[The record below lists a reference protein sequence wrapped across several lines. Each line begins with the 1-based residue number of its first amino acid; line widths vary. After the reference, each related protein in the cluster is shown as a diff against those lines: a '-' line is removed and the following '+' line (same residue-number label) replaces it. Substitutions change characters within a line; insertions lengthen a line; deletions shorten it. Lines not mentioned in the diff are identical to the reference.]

1 MRKKFCSLILALS
14 MILSF
19 VPVVNVSAATKSGT
33 CGDSATWTLDNNG
46 VLTISGTGAMRD
58 YTFTTDSP
66 GSTAPWNSSMSSIT
80 SVVIQEGITNIG
92 AYSFNRCSLRDVTIS
107 DSVTKIGKN
116 AFASCE
122 RMTSVTLPQ
131 NLTEICEGAFSG
143 CTWLADVIIPDNVT
157 SIGVSAFSGCESIK
171 NITIP
176 SKVTKI
182 EAYSFY
188 NCYSLNI
195 TLPDSITSLNYDAF
209 NYCNTNIYYNG
220 TESQWNQVDK
230 TGIRRNNI
238 LSIAFLKNI
247 ISYNANG
254 GTNAPEAQVKTHGET
269 LKLSDNIP
277 ERQGYAFMGWATS
290 DNTNIVAY
298 SSGADYLTDE
308 DVVLYAVWK
317 EEYTISYNA
326 NGGSNA
332 PDSQIKLNG
341 NDLTISDIIPTRNG
355 YDFLGWSETQ
365 NATTADYQAG
375 GTYTKEGNTVLY
387 AVWQPHTYTI
397 TYNANGGSGAPNS
410 QIKTH
415 DISLTLSNTQP
426 TRNGYSFVGWA
437 ESSTATNIDYTAG
450 AEYTKEGNAI
460 LYAVWREIYTVN
472 YDANGGSGAPE
483 SQIKTKNVTLILSST
498 EPTREGY
505 KFEGWA
511 TEKNVKR
518 VDYLPGATYTEEY
531 GTTLY
536 AVWIAETYKVTY
548 NANGGTGAP
557 SEQTKT
563 YDIPLTL
570 STTVPTRSGY
580 VFMGWA
586 EIPEPDL
593 AVYNAGDE
601 YTDERPLTLYA
612 VWKKTYTIKYD
623 ANGGSNAPNN
633 QTKIEGITLTLSTDE
648 PTREGYDF
656 LGWAEDSNA
665 NIADYS
671 KGGWYTNNA
680 ATTLYA
686 VWDAHKYTVS
696 YDANGGTG
704 APSAQTKTYGTNLV
718 LSTVIPTKTGY
729 DFVGWA
735 SNKNAANKDY
745 SSGGIYTTEDDTTL
759 YAVWEL
765 HKYTVAYNLNGGT
778 GTVKSQK
785 KTYGQPLTLSD
796 SIPTREGYIF
806 LGWSEAVDGGTII
819 YTADDEFNKDYD
831 VTLFA
836 VWQCSEVKSTMAS
849 GGYIMNDLNNLSEIY
864 LFSDSKDARIYYTID
879 GTTPTINSTLFSVE
893 EEPLISADMTLKAIA
908 VRDNCVNSDVSEF
921 VYVRAEKPK
930 LKTLDEYSKSVTI
943 NFEQPEGTRA
953 ISVQSYSGDTWSDVD
968 SNLIE
973 NGKIQAI
980 NLTPT
985 MEYRFRIRCEF
996 YNGSLYSDEIYA
1008 TTTSYISDECEILAV
1023 VKPSGAVIDTDTKT
1037 ITGARVTNRYATT
1050 PLEIEVSDGA
1060 TWELYASSTDARLK
1074 RNVIENKTVEL
1085 SAGETKTVY
1094 VRVTAQDEMHSN
1106 IYSVQ
1111 IYRQSKSSPPTLSRT
1126 SDIVLRGTKI
1136 ELTAAGDIIKYT
1148 LDNTEPSEFNG
1159 ILYTEPITVN
1169 EDVIIRAAAKEADKD
1184 EYSEIITKMYYVDTI
1199 VPLDTPSNPEWNGKT
1214 ATWRQVPDAS
1224 AYQIQ
1229 LYKDNEKFGQSVIA
1243 ESNSYDFTS
1252 LMTESGVYTFD
1263 VTAVGDNITY
1273 VDSDKSTQSDIYN
1286 YIKQGDVEPTAEPTA
1301 TPTATPTVAPTA
1313 TPTSTPTA
1321 KPTAS
1326 PTATPTVA
1334 PTATPTA
1341 SPTPTVKPTATPT
1354 IKPTA
1359 TPTAKPTVTPTA
1371 TPTAEPT
1378 VDIRLLPND
1387 NVVIVQ
1393 SNTYEGSAVMLVAI
1407 YDTNNRLSSL
1417 ATVPITLPA
1426 GGTYRMTLPEVPDNK
1441 KIKIMLWKDLKSMK
1455 PLCKYEDVT

>member
-19 VPVVNVSAATKSGT
+19 VPVVNVSAETTSGT
-33 CGDSATWTLDNNG
+33 CGDNLTWTLDDEG
-46 VLTISGTGAMRD
+46 VLTISGKGDMTDYSYNGSPFYNNTNVKTVVIRNGATNISRNTFYGCSNLKSITIPNGVTSIGMNAFKNCNSLTNITIPNGVTSIGMFAFENCIGLTNITIPNSITYIGKAAFQQCRSLTNVYIADIKNWCNIYFEDGSNPFRYAQNLYLNEELVTDLVIPDDVTSIRD
-58 YTFTTDSP
+58 YAFCGCSNIKSVTIPDSVK
-66 GSTAPWNSSMSSIT
+66 TINSYAFSNCSSLKSITLPNSIT
-80 SVVIQEGITNIG
+80 SINDYAFNGCEGITNI
-92 AYSFNRCSLRDVTIS
+92 
-107 DSVTKIGKN
+107 
-116 AFASCE
+116 
-122 RMTSVTLPQ
+122 
-131 NLTEICEGAFSG
+131 
-143 CTWLADVIIPDNVT
+143 IIPDSVT
-157 SIGVSAFSGCESIK
+157 SIGYGAFMSCYGLTSV
-171 NITIP
+171 TIP
-176 SKVTKI
+176 
-182 EAYSFY
+182 
-188 NCYSLNI
+188 
-195 TLPDSITSLNYDAF
+195 DSV
-209 NYCNTNIYYNG
+209 TNIDSYAFYWCSKLSNLIYNG
-220 TESQWNQVDK
+220 TVTQWSKISLGTNTGFDLDK
-230 TGIRRNNI
+230 ITFMKFTIT
-238 LSIAFLKNI
+238 
-247 ISYNANG
+247 YNSNG
-254 GTNAPEAQVKTHGET
+254 GIEAPDTQIKIRDET
-269 LKLSDNIP
+269 LQLSDNIP
-277 ERQGYAFMGWATS
+277 VRQGYEFIGWATS
-290 DNTNIVAY
+290 ENTDVVAY
-298 SSGADYLTDE
+298 SSGADYVIDE
-308 DVVLYAVWK
+308 DVVLYALWK
-317 EEYTISYNA
+317 EAYTISYNA
-326 NGGSNA
+326 NGGLNA
-332 PDSQIKLNG
+332 PDLQIKTEGETLELSNNIPVRTGYDFLGWSKSSTATEPDYLAGDEYTEEGDTTLYAVWQLKTYTVSYNANG
-341 NDLTISDIIPTRNG
+341 GIGAPSEQTKTHFSDLTLSDTIPTYGG

-387 AVWQPHTYTI
+387 AVWKPHTYTI

-450 AEYTKEGNAI
+450 AEYTKEGNAT

-472 YDANGGSGAPE
+472 YDANGGTGAPE
-483 SQIKTKNVTLILSST
+483 SQIKTKNVTLILSSI

-505 KFEGWA
+505 EFAGWA

-580 VFMGWA
+580 AFMGWA
-586 EIPEPDL
+586 EIPEPDS

-612 VWKKTYTIKYD
+612 VWKKIYKVTYN
-623 ANGGSNAPNN
+623 ANGGTGAPSE
-633 QTKIEGITLTLSTDE
+633 QTKIEGKTLTLSTDE

-656 LGWAEDSNA
+656 IGWAEDSNA

-953 ISVQSYSGDTWSDVD
+953 ISVQSSSIKTRRYSLPSSSGSSSFSLT
-968 SNLIE
+968 I
-973 NGKIQAI
+973 NGTTLVSTGVP
-980 NLTPT
+980 LT
-985 MEYRFRIRCEF
+985 R
-996 YNGSLYSDEIYA
+996 
-1008 TTTSYISDECEILAV
+1008 
-1023 VKPSGAVIDTDTKT
+1023 
-1037 ITGARVTNRYATT
+1037 
-1050 PLEIEVSDGA
+1050 VSDPSPS
-1060 TWELYASSTDARLK
+1060 LLK
-1074 RNVIENKTVEL
+1074 
-1085 SAGETKTVY
+1085 
-1094 VRVTAQDEMHSN
+1094 
-1106 IYSVQ
+1106 
-1111 IYRQSKSSPPTLSRT
+1111 
-1126 SDIVLRGTKI
+1126 
-1136 ELTAAGDIIKYT
+1136 
-1148 LDNTEPSEFNG
+1148 
-1159 ILYTEPITVN
+1159 
-1169 EDVIIRAAAKEADKD
+1169 
-1184 EYSEIITKMYYVDTI
+1184 
-1199 VPLDTPSNPEWNGKT
+1199 
-1214 ATWRQVPDAS
+1214 
-1224 AYQIQ
+1224 
-1229 LYKDNEKFGQSVIA
+1229 
-1243 ESNSYDFTS
+1243 
-1252 LMTESGVYTFD
+1252 
-1263 VTAVGDNITY
+1263 
-1273 VDSDKSTQSDIYN
+1273 
-1286 YIKQGDVEPTAEPTA
+1286 
-1301 TPTATPTVAPTA
+1301 
-1313 TPTSTPTA
+1313 TSTVF
-1321 KPTAS
+1321 S
-1326 PTATPTVA
+1326 SEATY
-1334 PTATPTA
+1334 
-1341 SPTPTVKPTATPT
+1341 
-1354 IKPTA
+1354 
-1359 TPTAKPTVTPTA
+1359 
-1371 TPTAEPT
+1371 
-1378 VDIRLLPND
+1378 
-1387 NVVIVQ
+1387 NV
-1393 SNTYEGSAVMLVAI
+1393 SRFFSS
-1407 YDTNNRLSSL
+1407 SSL
-1417 ATVPITLPA
+1417 ACSARYSWYFVKPKYPPPASRSSTTGVAITHFFSFINSLNGSAASRPVFLSRQRQTR
-1426 GGTYRMTLPEVPDNK
+1426 GFPHMPTLY
-1441 KIKIMLWKDLKSMK
+1441 LKLSK
-1455 PLCKYEDVT
+1455 VKSLILF